1 MTMNVYKYDIAIQVA
16 VIAESEED
24 AKTKLESGQANQLSM
39 VQTLVST
46 TEIV

>member
-1 MTMNVYKYDIAIQVA
+1 MTLSVYKYDIAIQV
-16 VIAESEED
+16 VVVAESEED

>member
-1 MTMNVYKYDIAIQVA
+1 MNVYKYDIAIQVA
-16 VIAESEED
+16 VIGESEED
-24 AKTKLESGQANQLSM
+24 AKTKLESGQASQLSM

>member
-1 MTMNVYKYDIAIQVA
+1 MNVYKYDIAIQVA

-24 AKTKLESGQANQLSM
+24 AKAKLEAGQAQQLSM
-39 VQTLVST
+39 VQTIVST

>member
-1 MTMNVYKYDIAIQVA
+1 MNVYKYDIAIQVA
-16 VIAESEED
+16 VIGESEED
-24 AKTKLESGQANQLSM
+24 AKTKLEAGQANQLSM

>member
-1 MTMNVYKYDIAIQVA
+1 MTLSVYKYDIAIQVA

-24 AKTKLESGQANQLSM
+24 AKTKLEAGQAQQISM
-39 VQTLVST
+39 EQTIVST